1 MRFQVPQDVQRE
13 DTIIGPI
20 TFKQLAIMLI
30 GGGITYAMYLILF
43 PIYKI
48 FVWLPIVAVL
58 GLLTLAVAFLKI
70 YDMTF
75 IKFILYLIEFLVKP
89 KQRYFSRN
97 NLTYK
102 PSFKDKAVIQKS
114 EDDKQKIETKSFDPD
129 KLEDISELL
138 DN

>member
-48 FVWLPIVAVL
+48 FVWLPVVAVL

-114 EDDKQKIETKSFDPD
+114 EDDKQKIETKSFDQD

>member
-48 FVWLPIVAVL
+48 FVWLPVVAVL

>member
-43 PIYKI
+43 PIYKM
-48 FVWLPIVAVL
+48 FVWLPVVAVL
-58 GLLTLAVAFLKI
+58 GILTLAVAFLKI
-70 YDMTF
+70 FDMTF
-75 IKFILYLIEFLVKP
+75 IQFILYLVEYLVKP
-89 KQRYFSRN
+89 RIRFFSRN

-102 PSFKDKAVIQKS
+102 PKFSDTPVIQKS
-114 EDDKQKIETKSFDPD
+114 EDDKQKVETKQIDQD
-129 KLEDISELL
+129 KLDDITDLL
-138 DN
+138 DK

>member
-20 TFKQLAIMLI
+20 TFKQLAILLI
-30 GGGITYAMYLILF
+30 GGGISYAMYLILF

-48 FVWLPIVAVL
+48 FIWLPVVAVL

-75 IKFILYLIEFLVKP
+75 MRFILYLLEFLIKP
-89 KQRYFSRN
+89 KQRYFCRH

-102 PSFKDKAVIQKS
+102 PSFDDKAVIQKS
-114 EDDKQKIETKSFDPD
+114 EDDKQKVETKTFDPD
-129 KLEDISELL
+129 KLDDISELL
-138 DN
+138 DK

>member
-48 FVWLPIVAVL
+48 FVWLPVVAVL

-97 NLTYK
+97 NFTYK